1 MGKPN
6 NKGFAYIGFRTTDE
20 VYERVRLAA
29 EAEDRTVSQFM
40 RALLAEKFPQ
50 NLQGRTPSKVLLDD
64 SEEASGSEAS
74 QPGRAGP

>member
-6 NKGFAYIGFRTTDE
+6 NKEFAYIGFRTTDE

-40 RALLAEKFPQ
+40 RAILAERFPPED
-50 NLQGRTPSKVLLDD
+50 GPG
-64 SEEASGSEAS
+64 SGIS
-74 QPGRAGP
+74 QPGMAGP